1 MQLAFAPV
9 NLYQSID
16 SLKDAAMNSP
26 DTRQTILSIARKMVQ
41 SRGYSALSFRDVA
54 ASVGVKSASVH
65 YHFPTKGSLG
75 SELAR
80 GYTDEMAAYLAEVLD
95 ASVDAAAF
103 MTKYVGVFRAAL
115 VNENRMCMCGVMAAE
130 RDELPVEVQ
139 AEVQRF
145 SEVNVEWLVR
155 ALERD
160 DASVSAKVRQG
171 RALAIFAGVEGAQLV
186 ARSRGDVAVYD
197 QAISAMRAAG
207 LIP

>member
-1 MQLAFAPV
+1 
-9 NLYQSID
+9 
-16 SLKDAAMNSP
+16 MNSQ
-26 DTRQTILSIARKMVQ
+26 DTRQTILSVARKMVQ
-41 SRGYSALSFRDVA
+41 SRGYSALSFRDIA
-54 ASVGVKSASVH
+54 TSVGVKSASVH

-80 GYTDEMAAYLAEVLD
+80 GYTDEMAAYMAD
-95 ASVDAAAF
+95 ALEQSADAAAF
-103 MTKYVGVFRAAL
+103 MKKYVGVFRAAL

-130 RDELPVEVQ
+130 RDELPDEVR

-145 SEVNVEWLVR
+145 SEVNVAGLAK

-160 DASVSAKVRQG
+160 DTKASAKVRQG

-197 QAISAMRAAG
+197 QAIAAMRVAG

>member
-1 MQLAFAPV
+1 MQAV
-9 NLYQSID
+9 NPYQSIG
-16 SLKDAAMNSP
+16 SLKDMPMNAP
-26 DTRQTILSIARKMVQ
+26 DTRQSILSTARKMVQ
-41 SRGYSALSFRDVA
+41 SRGYSALSFRDIA
-54 ASVGVKSASVH
+54 AAVGVKSASVH

-80 GYTDEMAAYLAEVLD
+80 EYTDELAAYLAEVLD
-95 ASVDAAAF
+95 ASTTAGAF

-115 VNENRMCMCGVMAAE
+115 LNENRMCMCGVMAAE
-130 RDELPVEVQ
+130 RDELPEEVQ
-139 AEVQRF
+139 AEVERF
-145 SEVNVEWLVR
+145 SETNVTWLAK

-160 DASVSAKVRQG
+160 EVKVSAKVRQG

-197 QAISAMRAAG
+197 QAIGAMRVAG

>member
-1 MQLAFAPV
+1 MCV
-9 NLYQSID
+9 NPYQSID
-16 SLKDAAMNSP
+16 SRKDNTMSPP
-26 DTRQTILSIARKMVQ
+26 DTRQTILSVARKMVQ
-41 SRGYSALSFRDVA
+41 SRGYSALSFRDIA

-95 ASVDAAAF
+95 KSADAAAF

-139 AEVQRF
+139 AEVERF
-145 SEVNVEWLVR
+145 AEVNVAWLVK
-155 ALERD
+155 ALARD
-160 DASVSAKVRQG
+160 DGKVSAKVRQG

-186 ARSRGDVAVYD
+186 ARGRGDVAVYD
-197 QAISAMRAAG
+197 QAIGAMRLAG

>member
-1 MQLAFAPV
+1 MSA
-9 NLYQSID
+9 
-16 SLKDAAMNSP
+16 P
-26 DTRQTILSIARKMVQ
+26 DTRQSILAVARKMVQ

-54 ASVGVKSASVH
+54 AAVGVKSASVH

-80 GYTDEMAAYLAEVLD
+80 EYTDEMEAYLAEALD
-95 ASVDAAAF
+95 TSKNAAGF
-103 MTKYVGVFRAAL
+103 MSKYIAVFRAAL
-115 VNENRMCMCGVMAAE
+115 LNENRMCMCGVMAAE
-130 RDELPVEVQ
+130 RDELPEEVQ

-145 SEVNVEWLVR
+145 SEVNVMWLAK

-160 DASVSAKVRQG
+160 DAKASAKVRQA

-186 ARSRGDVAVYD
+186 ARSRGDVGVYD
-197 QAISAMRAAG
+197 QAIAAMRVAG

>member
-1 MQLAFAPV
+1 
-9 NLYQSID
+9 
-16 SLKDAAMNSP
+16 MNAP
-26 DTRQTILSIARKMVQ
+26 DTRQSILAVARKMVQ

-80 GYTDEMAAYLAEVLD
+80 EYTDEMAAYLAEALD
-95 ASVDAAAF
+95 ASKDTGAF
-103 MTKYVGVFRAAL
+103 MAKYVAIFRAAL
-115 VNENRMCMCGVMAAE
+115 LNENRMCMCGVMAAE
-130 RDELPVEVQ
+130 RDELPEEVQ

-145 SEVNVEWLVR
+145 SEVNVTWLAR
-155 ALERD
+155 ALERED
-160 DASVSAKVRQG
+160 LKTSAKVRQA
-171 RALAIFAGVEGAQLV
+171 RALAIFAGVEGSQLV

-197 QAISAMRAAG
+197 QSIAAMRTAG